1 MIMPFVSGY
10 NCQSS
15 DVDKSQAENVHGR
28 EVGAHRPPQAIARF
42 GSKLVLNEHFNFRR
56 RRNKKTYN

>member
-42 GSKLVLNEHFNFRR
+42 GSKARALQLQ
-56 RRNKKTYN
+56 KTAK